1 MKKTIILSAFAFCL
15 CLGAKANI
23 TSSPDVAPEAET
35 APSVEAQMPAAAEAI
50 TLRDITDGKFSPQY
64 VYGVNPLADGESYSQ
79 LSDDGKQILRVSFK
93 TGKQTGVIFDVNTVR
108 ADVKLSSIDGYIM
121 SPDEKRILIKTQTKK
136 IYRRTDTA
144 VYYIY
149 DVQNNKMVP
158 LSDGGPQT
166 SPIFSP
172 DGNVIAFARDNN
184 LFLVKLLY
192 DNAESQVTKDGK
204 RNEVINGIPD
214 WVNEEEFTTS
224 RSFEFSADSKVLCW
238 IRYDESQ
245 VPVYEMQMW
254 KGDRPRHDENDQYPH
269 DYTYKYPIA
278 GEKNSTVSVQSFEIK
293 SRVQRQLDV
302 PLEADGYIPR
312 IVATSDP
319 AKLAVVTLN
328 RHQDQMNLYMV
339 NPLSTVAKLVLQEKN
354 DKYLREAAYTDL
366 TFYSDGFAML
376 SERTGYQHLY
386 WYNLNGEL
394 LRTVTSGNY
403 EVGSFYGYDAKA
415 QAFYFRSHEEG
426 PLKTSICMADKAGK
440 ITRLSTESGQNSAT
454 FSKDCRYYMNVWSN
468 LTTPPV
474 TTLRDNTGKRL
485 ATLVDNAA
493 LKAKADKVIGQREL
507 VSIVTADGVQLNG
520 WIVKPRDF
528 DPSRKYPVIMY
539 QYSGPGSQEVQDG
552 WGNGFYGGCSFESY
566 MAQQGYICACFDGRG
581 TGARGAEWEKCTYLR
596 LGDLESHD
604 QVEAAIWLG
613 QQSYVD
619 KDRIAIWGW
628 SFGGFNTLMSM
639 SEGRPVFRCGVAVAA
654 PSNWR
659 YYDTVYTE
667 RYMRTP
673 QENDNYNAVSPIGR
687 ASQLS
692 GDLLLIHGTA
702 DDNVHFRNFTE
713 VSEAYVQA
721 NKQFQQQVYTNRNH
735 SIYGGNTRYHLLTRM
750 VEFFNDKMK

>member
-1 MKKTIILSAFAFCL
+1 MKKTILTACFVFAALAASAT
-15 CLGAKANI
+15 I
-23 TSSPDVAPEAET
+23 APEAAEAADTPAATAET
-35 APSVEAQMPAAAEAI
+35 AAETAI
-50 TLRDITDGKFSPQY
+50 TLHDVTDGKFTPRY
-64 VYGVNPLADGESYSQ
+64 IYGVNPLLDGESYSQ
-79 LSDDGKQILRVSFK
+79 LSADGKQIVRSSFK
-93 TGKQTGVIFDVNTVR
+93 TGKQTGVIFDVSTVR
-108 ADVKLSSIDGYIM
+108 SDITLKSIDGYTM

-149 DVQNNKMVP
+149 DVQNNTMVP

-172 DGNVIAFARDNN
+172 DGNVVAFAREGN

-192 DNAESQVTKDGK
+192 DNAETQVTKDGK
-204 RNEVINGIPD
+204 RNEIINGIPD
-214 WVNEEEFTTS
+214 WVNEEEFTTD

-238 IRYDESQ
+238 IRYDESK

-254 KGDRPRHDENDQYPH
+254 RGDKPRHDENDLYPH

-278 GEKNSTVSVQSFEIK
+278 GEQNATVTVQSFDIK
-293 SRVQRQLDV
+293 SRVIRQLDV
-302 PLEADGYIPR
+302 PLDADGYIPR

-319 AKLAVVTLN
+319 EKLAVVTLN
-328 RHQDQMNLYMV
+328 RHQDCMNLYMV
-339 NPLSTVAKLVLQEKN
+339 NPLSGVAKLVLQEKN
-354 DKYLREAAYTDL
+354 DRYLREAAYTDL
-366 TFYSDGFAML
+366 TFYPEGFAML

-386 WYNLNGEL
+386 WYNLNGQL
-394 LRTVTSGNY
+394 MRTVTSGDY
-403 EVGSFYGYDAKA
+403 EVSRFYGYDAKT
-415 QAFYFRSHEEG
+415 QKFYYASHEES
-426 PLKTSICMADKAGK
+426 PLKTTVCCADKAGK

-454 FSKDCRYYMNVWSN
+454 FSTGCRYFMNVWSN

-474 TTLRDNTGKRL
+474 TTLRDASGKKL
-485 ATLVDNAA
+485 ATLVDNAE
-493 LKAKADKVIGQREL
+493 LKEKADKVVGQREL
-507 VSIVTADGVQLNG
+507 FSFVTADGVQLNG
-520 WIVKPRDF
+520 WMLKPRDF
-528 DPSRKYPVIMY
+528 DPSRRYPVIMY
-539 QYSGPGSQEVQDG
+539 QYSGPGSQEVKDA
-552 WGNGFYGGCSFESY
+552 WGNGFYGGFAFESF
-566 MAQQGYICACFDGRG
+566 MAQQGYICACVDGRG
-581 TGARGAEWEKCTYLR
+581 TGARGAEFEKCTYLR

-604 QVEAAIWLG
+604 QVEAALWLG
-613 QQSYVD
+613 QQPYVD
-619 KDRIAIWGW
+619 KERIAIWGW

-673 QENDNYNAVSPIGR
+673 QENDNYNAISPIGR
-687 ASQLS
+687 ADKLS

-702 DDNVHFRNFTE
+702 DDNVHFRNCTE
-713 VSEAYVQA
+713 VAEAYVQA
-721 NKQFQQQVYTNRNH
+721 DKQFEMQVYTNRNH

-750 VEFFNDKMK
+750 VNFFNAKMK